1 MAIGRPTLFSQELVD
16 KITERLMSG
25 ESLRQICVDADMP
38 DRVTVIRWMAKDP
51 AFATIIAHARDE
63 QADLMDDL
71 ILEVANASTPETA
84 ASDRVKIAAY
94 QWRAGKLKA
103 KKYGDTSKHQLVG
116 ADDGPVKVELTL
128 EQQGR
133 AMAFLLSEAD
143 KPE

>member
-1 MAIGRPTLFSQELVD
+1 MTIGRPTLFSQGLVD
-16 KITERLMSG
+16 KITERLMAG

-103 KKYGDTSKHQLVG
+103 KKYGDASKHTIAG
-116 ADDGPVKVELTL
+116 PDDGPVQVEHSIEDNAKAL
-128 EQQGR
+128 
-133 AMAFLLSEAD
+133 AFMLSSAD
-143 KPE
+143 KGE